1 MNSGR
6 GAAGGGL
13 SREDCKCRAGQR
25 RQEWGWVS
33 QEEPVMEKHSRCV
46 YSRAGIYS
54 RFNNLFKKQIQY
66 HHAQNDWGS
75 GRHNTQKEITTVW
88 LEERAIPSPKP
99 RELV

>member
-1 MNSGR
+1 MDSGR

-46 YSRAGIYS
+46 YSRAGGQAYTVDLIISSKS
-54 RFNNLFKKQIQY
+54 RFNTTMLRMTGGPADTIHRKRSQLF
-66 HHAQNDWGS
+66 A
-75 GRHNTQKEITTVW
+75 
-88 LEERAIPSPKP
+88 
-99 RELV
+99 